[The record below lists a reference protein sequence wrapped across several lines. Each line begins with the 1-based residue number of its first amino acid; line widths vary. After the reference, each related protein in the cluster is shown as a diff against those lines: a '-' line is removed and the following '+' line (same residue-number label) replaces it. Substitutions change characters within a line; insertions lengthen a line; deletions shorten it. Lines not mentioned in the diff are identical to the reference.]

1 MKRVHFEQWVRV
13 PATSSHHEGKELR
26 EWHQDM
32 TEDELELLRAQE
44 QFLRDL
50 GGKVHIVKVEDI
62 GEGDTE

>member
-13 PATSSHHEGKELR
+13 PATSSHHEGKEVR

-32 TEDELELLRAQE
+32 TGAELELLCSQE

-62 GEGDTE
+62 GEGE

>member
-32 TEDELELLRAQE
+32 TEAELELLRAQNRI
-44 QFLRDL
+44 FNDIA
-50 GGKVHIVKVEDI
+50 GAVHIVKVEDI